1 MQPEL
6 PAVIGIAGA
15 KRTGKD
21 TLAQFLVERH
31 GYERHAFADPL
42 KELALRDDRWVY
54 VDPAGTAWRM
64 SDVIN
69 QWGWEIAKDEF
80 PEVRRTLQFLGTEV
94 VRSVKPSH
102 WIDLMDY
109 LLLQA
114 NLDGRKI
121 VVPDV
126 RFENEASL
134 IRQWGG
140 TVVEIQRP
148 SLRAP
153 LDSHV
158 SEARIEGDFVLLNDS
173 TPERLYQGF
182 LGAVS

>member
-6 PAVIGIAGA
+6 PAVIGISGQ

-42 KELALRDDRWVY
+42 KELALKDDRY
-54 VDPAGTAWRM
+54 IFSTGSRM
-64 SDVIN
+64 VRLSEVIER
-69 QWGWEIAKDEF
+69 QGWEVAKDLY
-80 PEVRRTLQFLGTEV
+80 PEVRRTLQVLGTEV
-94 VRSVKPSH
+94 VRGVKATH
-102 WIDLMDY
+102 WIDLMDD

-114 NLDGRKI
+114 NYDGKKI

-126 RFENEASL
+126 RFANEAAL

-140 TVVEIQRP
+140 KVVEIQRP
-148 SLRAP
+148 SLHAP

-158 SEARIEGDFVLLNDS
+158 SEARIPGDLVLLNDS
-173 TPERLYQGF
+173 TPEDLYSG
-182 LGAVS
+182 LLEAL